1 MVRDLCLERE
11 AVADF
16 EALPEELKHKDRL
29 DHFVKCR
36 VESKC

>member
-16 EALPEELKHKDRL
+16 QALPEDLKHIDRL
-29 DHFVKCR
+29 DHVVKCR
-36 VESKC
+36 V